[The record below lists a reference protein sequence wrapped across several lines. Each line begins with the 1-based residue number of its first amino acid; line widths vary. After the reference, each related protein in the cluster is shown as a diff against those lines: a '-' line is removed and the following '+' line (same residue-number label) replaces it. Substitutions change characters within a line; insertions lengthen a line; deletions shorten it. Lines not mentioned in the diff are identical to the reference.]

1 MKVKIQKLFLII
13 ILAVIAAIIA
23 YLIISKTVE
32 NRRYEEKCS
41 NAYNALFVNEKAE
54 VVKLH
59 EAIAQVIETPD
70 SAHYSAALE
79 TAENTEAVCMQT
91 FGNSSDIIGTYG
103 SILNYYATFYRDV
116 KFALSERLD
125 LSELQQINDLIS
137 EIIILYNAPANPATA
152 NEKIS
157 ALTAFH
163 NSVYIL
169 LEDNKEVLLNI
180 YE

>member
-1 MKVKIQKLFLII
+1 MKTKTQKIVLVIV
-13 ILAVIAAIIA
+13 LAAIAACIA
-23 YLIISKTVE
+23 YFTISNAIE
-32 NRRYEEKCS
+32 NRRYEEQYS
-41 NAYNALFVNEKAE
+41 SAYTALFIAEKAE

-59 EAIAQVIETPD
+59 EAIAQTIETPD
-70 SAHYSAALE
+70 DEHYAFALE

-91 FGNSSDIIGTYG
+91 FGNSTDIVDTAG
-103 SILNYYATFYRDV
+103 SRLNYYATFYRDV

-125 LSELQQINDLIS
+125 PSELQPLNDLIS
-137 EIIILYNAPANPATA
+137 EIIALYNAPADPAA
-152 NEKIS
+152 VNEKIS

-169 LEDNKEVLLNI
+169 LEDNREVLLNI

>member
-1 MKVKIQKLFLII
+1 MKTKTQKTVLII
-13 ILAVIAAIIA
+13 ILAVIIAMIA
-23 YLIISKTVE
+23 YFTISNAIET
-32 NRRYEEKCS
+32 RRYEERCS
-41 NAYNALFVNEKAE
+41 NAYTALFITEKTE

-59 EAIAQVIETPD
+59 EAIAQAIETPD
-70 SAHYSAALE
+70 DEHYALALE
-79 TAENTEAVCMQT
+79 TAENTETVCMET

-125 LSELQQINDLIS
+125 PSELQQINDLIA
-137 EIIILYNAPANPATA
+137 EIITLYNAPSDSTTV

-157 ALTAFH
+157 AVTAFH
-163 NSVYIL
+163 NSVYVL
-169 LEDNKEVLLNI
+169 LEDNSEVLLNI